1 MKKPSSPSSSSKPDT
16 NSLTQA
22 SLRQA
27 NVKWDEQG
35 QPKSEK
41 FDDFYFNTDSG
52 IDESRYVFIN
62 PSQLKKRWQN
72 TNGSFTILETGF
84 GTGLN
89 FILTWLE
96 WIEFQSNKQN
106 QSNENKQKDNVT
118 DQRAQVS
125 NHLHFISIEKYP
137 LDKDQ
142 ITQALSL
149 FPQLSHLTDQLIGEY
164 PLLIKGFH
172 SLQFKDQNLS
182 LTLIFDDVSAALPQL
197 NGPVD
202 TWYLDGFSPA
212 KNPDMWADSLYS
224 SMARLS
230 RAGTSLA
237 TFTAAGDV
245 RRGLTA
251 SGFKLNKVTGFG
263 VKREMM
269 HGEFIQSQ
277 GPLQNPLDQIKPWL
291 APAAKTISH
300 IAIIGAGI
308 AGCTTAYALA
318 RRGIKVTII
327 DQHGIATEA
336 SGNPQ
341 GAMYAKLAAG
351 EATHS
356 DIYVQGYL
364 QSLRWLH
371 QQLEPGDGW
380 DNCGLIQLAS
390 TEKEAKRQQKFIENT
405 HYPKQLLH
413 SLTTEEACNISGLSM
428 SNGGLFFPEAG
439 WVSPQRL
446 CQKLVEHP
454 LIDLQKKTI
463 TALVNKNDQW
473 ELKSTDNTIESPA
486 SYSHVVIACANQ
498 SKKLLPDCYL
508 PTKSIR
514 GQLTYLDKNECD
526 EKTFGDNKTINLKT
540 VLCGKGYIAP
550 AHNGKYC
557 LGASYNIKDDE
568 TEMRISDQQKN
579 FDYLNDF
586 GEEFQQLHIKLTQEQ
601 KDILP
606 GRTGFRC
613 TTPDYLPMAGPLI
626 DETAFDNDFT
636 VIRKNLARYPRQAA
650 KFHSGLYLN
659 IGHGSRGLTSA
670 PLCAELITAYI
681 CQENFPI
688 ATDHAEAL
696 LPARFFIR
704 EMVRNKR

>member
-1 MKKPSSPSSSSKPDT
+1 MKKSPSNPLSKKSNSAADSSI
-16 NSLTQA
+16 TQA

-27 NVKWDEQG
+27 NILWDEQG
-35 QPKSEK
+35 QPKSEE

-52 IDESRYVFIN
+52 IEESRYVYIN
-62 PSQLKKRWQN
+62 PSQLQQRWQQQDG
-72 TNGSFTILETGF
+72 TFTVVETGF

-96 WIEFQSNKQN
+96 WIAFQDKTSA
-106 QSNENKQKDNVT
+106 SS
-118 DQRAQVS
+118 RQVS
-125 NHLHFISIEKYP
+125 NHLHFISIEKSP
-137 LDKDQ
+137 LDKEQ
-142 ITQALSL
+142 IIKALKQ
-149 FPQLSHLTDQLIGEY
+149 FPELNTLTDQLIAEY

-172 SLQFKDQNLS
+172 SLQFKGQSIS
-182 LTLIFDDVSAALPQL
+182 LTLIFDDINSALPQL
-197 NGPVD
+197 NGPID
-202 TWYLDGFSPA
+202 AWYLDGFSPS
-212 KNPDMWADSLYS
+212 KNPDMWTDTLYS
-224 SMARLS
+224 SMERLS
-230 RAGTSLA
+230 HPGTSIA
-237 TFTAAGDV
+237 TFTAACDV
-245 RRGLTA
+245 RRGLSA
-251 SGFKLNKVTGFG
+251 VGFALNKTTGFG
-263 VKREMM
+263 HKREMM
-269 HGEFIQSQ
+269 HGEFIQGQ
-277 GPLQNPLDQIKPWL
+277 GPLTNPLDHIKPWL
-291 APAAKTISH
+291 KPQNKTLKH

-327 DQHGIATEA
+327 DEHGIATEA

-356 DIYVQGYL
+356 DIYIQGYL

-371 QQLEPGDGW
+371 QHLEPGDGW

-390 TEKEAKRQQKFIENT
+390 TEKEIKRQQKFIENT

-413 SLTTEEACNISGLSM
+413 SLTTAEASEISGLTMNS
-428 SNGGLFFPEAG
+428 GGLFFPQAG
-439 WVSPQRL
+439 WVSPLRL
-446 CQKLVEHP
+446 CQQLVKHP
-454 LIDLQKKTI
+454 LIQLEKKPI
-463 TALVNKNDQW
+463 TELVN
-473 ELKSTDNTIESPA
+473 IEGEWQLHSPNNSA
-486 SYSHVVIACANQ
+486 ESSKTYSHVVIACANKSQ
-498 SKKLLPDCYL
+498 KLLPNCYL

-514 GQLTYLDKNECD
+514 GQLTYLDKNEA
-526 EKTFGDNKTINLKT
+526 ESKINQKEINLKT

-550 AHNGKYC
+550 ANNGTYC

-568 TEMRISDQQKN
+568 TDLRLSDQQKN

-586 GEEFQQLHIKLTQEQ
+586 GEEFKILHQQLNQPNQTL
-601 KDILP
+601 LP

-626 DETAFDNDFT
+626 DEVAFDSDFT
-636 VIRKNLARYPRQAA
+636 AIRKNLARYPRQQA

-670 PLCAELITAYI
+670 PLCAELVASYI
-681 CQENFPI
+681 CNENFPM
-688 ATDHAEAL
+688 AKDHAEAL
-696 LPARFFIR
+696 LPARFLIR